1 MKKPSF
7 FSELIK
13 GHRIRFSIALFTK
26 ICTTILGIGLTYVIK
41 YIVDTVFYSNSY
53 KALIGILLV
62 FLGLRVLIMVLTYF
76 SSYSLNFIGQK
87 IAFDLRQK
95 GFKKILS
102 LDFKYFDSHRTGD
115 LMTRMTSDID
125 FVQSFYSAA
134 LPNAISQAIAFVS
147 SLFMMLFSGGPFV
160 LMLLLFVLPTLAIL
174 AATLSKEIRP
184 AHKRIR
190 EMRARLNTV
199 VQENI
204 SANRVVKAF
213 CNEDFEIEKLKRANA
228 DFKNANIKA
237 NDISRKY
244 GPVMGKLHDLFNLY
258 IIVVGGIL
266 TIKGYMTVG
275 EIVMF
280 NSLVWR
286 VTAPL
291 TTFSNVV
298 NEFSNISA
306 SGDKIKEFLNE
317 QPEITN
323 HPEVKKEKLYG
334 DILFDHVTFNYEN
347 EGALRGVTFR
357 IDRGQKIGIV
367 GSTGSGKSTVI
378 NLIDRFYEPTGGRIL
393 IDGEDIRK
401 IDLELLRGSV
411 SVSQQ
416 DVFLFSESIAKNI
429 AYGHPGAKMDDII
442 KAAKMA
448 KAHDFISRLPE
459 GYDTIIGERG
469 LGLSGGQKQR
479 ITLARAILKNPSIL
493 ILDDTTSALDA
504 DTEKYIQNQI
514 NTKLKDKTV
523 IIISQRISS
532 VKDCDQILVFEDGKI
547 TERGTHNELVL
558 NKGFYYNI
566 YKQQFSSKQSGTEV
580 HYNG

>member
-1 MKKPSF
+1 MKKTSF

-13 GHRIRFSIALFTK
+13 GNRIRFCFASLAN
-26 ICTTILGIGLTYVIK
+26 ICTALLGITLTYLIK
-41 YIVDTVFYSNSY
+41 YIVDTVFYSNSHER
-53 KALIGILLV
+53 LISILLI
-62 FLGLRVLIMVLTYF
+62 FLGLRLLVGCLSYF
-76 SSYSLNFIGQK
+76 SSYSLNLIGQK

-115 LMTRMTSDID
+115 IMTRMTSDID
-125 FVQSFYSAA
+125 FVQTLYSAA
-134 LPNAISQAIAFVS
+134 LPSTISQIITFTASIFI
-147 SLFMMLFSGGPFV
+147 MLFSGGPFV
-160 LMLLLFVLPTLAIL
+160 LMLLLFVMPMLSIL
-174 AATLSKEIRP
+174 ATKLSKEIRP

-190 EMRARLNTV
+190 EMRARLNTI

-213 CNEDFEIEKLKRANA
+213 CNEDFEIEKLKRANS
-228 DFKNANIKA
+228 DFKNSNIKA

-244 GPVMGKLHDLFNLY
+244 GPFIGKIHNLFNLY

-266 TIKGYMTVG
+266 AINGYMTIG

-286 VTAPL
+286 VTTPL
-291 TTFSNVV
+291 INFGNVV
-298 NEFSNISA
+298 NEFSNIAA
-306 SGDKIKEFLNE
+306 SGEKLKEFLGE
-317 QPEITN
+317 EPEITN
-323 HPEVKKEKLYG
+323 HPEVKKKKLYG
-334 DILFDHVTFNYEN
+334 DIFFDHVSFNYEN

-357 IDRGQKIGIV
+357 IDKGQKIGIV

-378 NLIDRFYEPTGGRIL
+378 NLIDRFYEPSGGRIL

-401 IDLELLRGSV
+401 IDLELLRNSV

-429 AYGHPGAKMDDII
+429 AYGHPGAKMENII

-448 KAHDFISRLPE
+448 KAHDFISRLPD

-479 ITLARAILKNPSIL
+479 ITLARAILKDPSIL

-504 DTEKYIQNQI
+504 DTEKYIQQQI
-514 NTKLKDKTV
+514 NTKLKNKTV

-547 TERGTHNELVL
+547 TERGTHSELIS
-558 NKGFYYNI
+558 NKGFYHNI
-566 YKQQFSSKQSGTEV
+566 FSQQFGSDSTGTGV
-580 HYNG
+580 

>member
-1 MKKPSF
+1 MKKTSF

-13 GHRIRFSIALFTK
+13 GHRIRFSIAVFTK

-41 YIVDTVFYSNSY
+41 YIVDTVFYSKSF
-53 KALIGILLV
+53 KLLIGVLIL
-62 FLGLRVLIMVLTYF
+62 FLGLRLLIMVLTYF
-76 SSYSLNFIGQK
+76 SSYSLNYIGQK

-134 LPNAISQAIAFVS
+134 LPNTISQAIAFVS
-147 SLFMMLFSGGPFV
+147 SLFMMLFSGGPLV

-213 CNEDFEIEKLKRANA
+213 CNENFETEKLKRANS

-323 HPEVKKEKLYG
+323 HPEIKKEKLFG
-334 DILFDHVTFNYEN
+334 DIFFDH
-347 EGALRGVTFR
+347 
-357 IDRGQKIGIV
+357 
-367 GSTGSGKSTVI
+367 
-378 NLIDRFYEPTGGRIL
+378 
-393 IDGEDIRK
+393 
-401 IDLELLRGSV
+401 
-411 SVSQQ
+411 
-416 DVFLFSESIAKNI
+416 
-429 AYGHPGAKMDDII
+429 
-442 KAAKMA
+442 
-448 KAHDFISRLPE
+448 
-459 GYDTIIGERG
+459 
-469 LGLSGGQKQR
+469 
-479 ITLARAILKNPSIL
+479 
-493 ILDDTTSALDA
+493 
-504 DTEKYIQNQI
+504 
-514 NTKLKDKTV
+514 
-523 IIISQRISS
+523 
-532 VKDCDQILVFEDGKI
+532 
-547 TERGTHNELVL
+547 
-558 NKGFYYNI
+558 
-566 YKQQFSSKQSGTEV
+566 
-580 HYNG
+580 